1 MKTKEEVD
9 ALFEQVKHLIGSDE
23 PVKHPWEVRPH
34 DFTESERANLLEA
47 LPENADETATSEF
60 MRRVGLAIGT
70 YHRLDL
76 SAHTKLSSNE
86 ARKKLRALRNSVAE
100 AYDRFAGLPVRLHD
114 EIDLA
119 LQHVLQ
125 SKQIEKGGEPVPY
138 VRSYT
143 ALYSDATSKWVTS
156 FVTQLEELASALD
169 LIEEHKQKNRGGKPV
184 DRAMS
189 YLSLQ
194 SAKAYRD
201 CFGLNPT
208 PTEGKPFERILA
220 NLAEIVGRH
229 DSSTDRNVMHYVQK
243 AIKDLDF
250 VR

>member
-1 MKTKEEVD
+1 LQF
-9 ALFEQVKHLIGSDE
+9 A
-23 PVKHPWEVRPH
+23 PH
-34 DFTESERANLLEA
+34 
-47 LPENADETATSEF
+47 
-60 MRRVGLAIGT
+60 
-70 YHRLDL
+70 
-76 SAHTKLSSNE
+76 
-86 ARKKLRALRNSVAE
+86 
-100 AYDRFAGLPVRLHD
+100 
-114 EIDLA
+114 
-119 LQHVLQ
+119 
-125 SKQIEKGGEPVPY
+125 
-138 VRSYT
+138 
-143 ALYSDATSKWVTS
+143 TS
-156 FVTQLEELASALD
+156 FVTQLEELANALD
-169 LIEEHKQKNRGGKPV
+169 LIEERKQKNRGGNPV

-201 CFGLNPT
+201 CFGLKPT